1 MFLVDWDNLLL
12 SSNTDTSYKT
22 FIEKFQSLLDI
33 SVPLKK
39 VSKNKLKF
47 KDKSWITF
55 GLQKSISVKS
65 QYMSKF
71 FRLQDPLK
79 KKDSHIRYKQHKKL
93 LSTLLKK

>member
-1 MFLVDWDNLLL
+1 ML

-65 QYMSKF
+65 KYMSKF

-79 KKDSHIRYKQHKKL
+79 KKEGHIRYKQHKKL

>member
-12 SSNTDTSYKT
+12 LSNTNTSYKT

-39 VSKNKLKF
+39 ISKNKLKL
-47 KDKSWITF
+47 KDQSWITF
-55 GLQKSISVKS
+55 GLQKSISIKS

-71 FRLQDPLK
+71 FRLQDLLK
-79 KKDSHIRYKQHKKL
+79 KKEGHIRYKQRKKF

>member
-12 SSNTDTSYKT
+12 LSNTNTSYKT

-39 VSKNKLKF
+39 ISKNKLKL
-47 KDKSWITF
+47 KDQSWITF
-55 GLQKSISVKS
+55 GLQKSISIKS

-79 KKDSHIRYKQHKKL
+79 KKEGHIRYKQRKKC